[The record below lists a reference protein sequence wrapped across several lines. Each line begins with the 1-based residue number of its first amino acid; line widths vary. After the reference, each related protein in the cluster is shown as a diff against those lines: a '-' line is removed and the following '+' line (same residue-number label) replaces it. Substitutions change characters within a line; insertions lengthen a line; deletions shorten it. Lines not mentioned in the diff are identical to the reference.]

1 MLLKPAQTI
10 GNTNIN
16 KTSKQVKSKPKQK
29 YGSNN
34 KRANVARDIGGLV
47 IETQHSGAKI
57 VLKNAGKSRDEHNLA
72 ELKCDSFVKKRI
84 GFWGY

>member
-16 KTSKQVKSKPKQK
+16 KTSKQVKSKPNPK

-57 VLKNAGKSRDEHNLA
+57 VLKMLVNQETN
-72 ELKCDSFVKKRI
+72 I
-84 GFWGY
+84 I